1 MIESFIKIV
10 LMVALS
16 AIAAIILISTFDAGY
31 RDLERHRREKWEAKQ
46 ARRDHPAN
54 SGPRY
59 E

>member
-10 LMVALS
+10 LMVAIS

-31 RDLERHRREKWEAKQ
+31 QDLERHRREKWKAKQ